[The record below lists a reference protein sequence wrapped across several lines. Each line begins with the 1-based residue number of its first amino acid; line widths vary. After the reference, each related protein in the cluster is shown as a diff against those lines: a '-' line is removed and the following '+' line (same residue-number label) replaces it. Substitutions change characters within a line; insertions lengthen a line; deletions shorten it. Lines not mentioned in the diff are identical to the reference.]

1 MNVHVV
7 PVVVHVYPP
16 GVAVTTYVTVP
27 VALIAGQETVT
38 ARSPVE
44 LEALDGA
51 TGTSGTVV
59 VGATVVVTGGAV
71 VVVGGV
77 PSVTVVVAAAP
88 GPAGFVA
95 ETDTVYVVLFVS
107 PVSVHVR
114 LPFASA
120 VSENGEHVCPPLEVT
135 V

>member
-1 MNVHVV
+1 M
-7 PVVVHVYPP
+7 
-16 GVAVTTYVTVP
+16 P
-27 VALIAGQETVT
+27 VALIGGQETVT
-38 ARSPVE
+38 ARLP
-44 LEALDGA
+44 LALDALDGA

-88 GPAGFVA
+88 GPAELEA
-95 ETDTVYVVLFVS
+95 TTDTVYVELFVS

-120 VSENGEHVCPPLEVT
+120 VSEDGEHVCPPLEVT

>member
-1 MNVHVV
+1 
-7 PVVVHVYPP
+7 
-16 GVAVTTYVTVP
+16 VP

-38 ARSPVE
+38 IRFPLE

-51 TGTSGTVV
+51 TGTSGTVVV

-88 GPAGFVA
+88 GPVLFVA
-95 ETDTVYVVLFVS
+95 ETDTVYVVLFAS

-114 LPFASA
+114 FPFASA
-120 VSENGEHVCPPLEVT
+120 VSEDGEHVWPPLEVT